1 MPRVTFKDVI
11 NLFENLRKTNS
22 LQDIMQMELEIKNN
36 QLYAIEKEKEKT
48 K

>member
-22 LQDIMQMELEIKNN
+22 LLDIMQMELEIKNN

>member
-11 NLFENLRKTNS
+11 NLFESLRKTNS